1 VRKKL
6 CVINDIIVN
15 NRKEEDEKEAEI
27 KIEEDEK
34 KAEKIEDDS
43 LKKMALTINQDSEKS
58 EVIENNLS
66 DSKYY
71 QMTHLETLK

>member
-15 NRKEEDEKEAEI
+15 NRKEEDEKEAEM